1 MRKTRRAAQ
10 VAPRA
15 IFADSRAS
23 CRKAAGEPTRR
34 EGRARGRGPGI
45 PTMEGS
51 CGCSQAPPP
60 RLEPSA
66 PVLEHSFL
74 LPSHLEASR
83 PALQA
88 GMTFVR
94 CANTLG
100 LVHPHCQ
107 GDRSVSSAQTGVGFL
122 VLPSG
127 GNTSL
132 CFSSRWLGLG
142 WGAHIISLT
151 CCLCCPRKAS
161 NTCQWVE

>member
-1 MRKTRRAAQ
+1 MLSSPTAGQVVGRQQVSPHAGRGEHGAEGQAFPPWRAA
-10 VAPRA
+10 VAAHR
-15 IFADSRAS
+15 
-23 CRKAAGEPTRR
+23 
-34 EGRARGRGPGI
+34 
-45 PTMEGS
+45 
-51 CGCSQAPPP
+51 PPP
-60 RLEPSA
+60 PWLEPSA